1 MANKT
6 EYDKIIKPLI
16 IIGILFV
23 AFMTISSLE
32 NTVAMQ
38 QDSQMTQLSE
48 IITYEINRLVGVNEL
63 VENYQTTIL
72 ENTSKEIIESLE
84 GKDISTLTVDEL
96 NAYVEH
102 YPITGIAL
110 FKDLGDDIVIEQ
122 STSDVEVGLSTK
134 KWGFWYTAFRQLFD
148 EGHVSIDKGT
158 AMDSFWIGPRSK
170 AYEQEGFFIF
180 SYEKISGKPYLLN
193 LFLDDKEAFNA
204 TNTYDTSAVFT
215 KLANDASFI
224 NEIAIINVDAWN
236 NRFQHENRSKLQ
248 DYTIEYGTYKTF
260 SAEDTYYLNK
270 TLSLNLQDSLT
281 LKYTK
286 QEEQLSKRYTKL
298 SDNEVLI
305 FVLNRK
311 EQDLIRYRIAITLLL
326 GLVAIWFLAY
336 ILTHY
341 HNKEFNRKLYLEK
354 ERLKVA
360 ESYKQTVQILPSV
373 VLRLSIINGRL
384 IIRHCEG
391 KSSKLL
397 GMDSELSQG
406 KELNEYLP
414 KSYLTLVK
422 NHLEQMDTLMS
433 SRFEYTYKDRI
444 FENKIEWVNANVQHQ
459 QNNDSIDGE
468 VIILWNDIT
477 ELRQSEDKARFM
489 AYHDHL
495 TELPNRL
502 YFKETMEFALE
513 HASKPLYLAFI
524 DLDGFKRVND
534 SAGHDIGDELLIAVA
549 HTLSHTLGGRHLV
562 ARMGGDEFA
571 VLFTELDSKEDLEKL
586 LKQLNKDICKEYYI
600 NGNSYTIGMSIGI
613 SESQKDGNDYITLL
627 KKADIALY
635 DVKYSGKGTHK
646 YYDNHMNV

>member
-1 MANKT
+1 MTNKT

-16 IIGILFV
+16 IIAILFV
-23 AFMTISSLE
+23 AFMTINSLE
-32 NTVAMQ
+32 NTVALQ
-38 QDSQMTQLSE
+38 QNSQMSQLSE
-48 IITYEINRLVGVNEL
+48 IITYEINRIVEVNEL
-63 VENYQTTIL
+63 VENYQTSIL
-72 ENTSKEIIESLE
+72 KNTSKEIVESLE
-84 GKDISTLTVDEL
+84 GKDISELTPYEL
-96 NAYVEH
+96 KAYVDH

-110 FKDLGDDIVIEQ
+110 FKDMGDDVIIEK
-122 STSDVEVGLSTK
+122 STSDVEVGLSTN

-148 EGHVSIDKGT
+148 DGHVSIDKG
-158 AMDSFWIGPRSK
+158 AAVESFWIGPRSK
-170 AYEQEGFFIF
+170 AYEQKGFFIF
-180 SYEKISGKPYLLN
+180 SYEKIPNQPYLLN
-193 LFLDDKEAFNA
+193 LFLDDKDAFNA
-204 TNTYDTSAVFT
+204 TNTYDTSAIFT

-236 NRFQHENRSKLQ
+236 NRFQHEYRSKLQ
-248 DYTIEYGTYKTF
+248 DYTVEYGTYKAF

-270 TLSLNLQDSLT
+270 ALDLNLQDSLN
-281 LKYTK
+281 LKYNKGKEKLT
-286 QEEQLSKRYTKL
+286 KRYTKL

-311 EQDLIRYRIAITLLL
+311 EQDLIRYRIAMTVLL
-326 GLVAIWFLAY
+326 GLVTIWFLAY
-336 ILTHY
+336 ILTRY
-341 HNKEFNRKLYLEK
+341 HNKESNRKLYLEK

-397 GMDSELSQG
+397 GMDSKLSQG
-406 KELNEYLP
+406 DELKAYLP
-414 KSYLTLVK
+414 EDYLRLVK
-422 NHLEQMDTLMS
+422 NHLENMAPIES

-444 FENKIEWVNANVQHQ
+444 FENKIEWVNTAAQHQ
-459 QNNDSIDGE
+459 QNNDTIDGE

-477 ELRQSEDKARFM
+477 ELRQSEDRARFM

-495 TELPNRL
+495 TELPNRR
-502 YFKETMEFALE
+502 YFKETIKVALE
-513 HASKPLYLAFI
+513 NSSETLYLAFI
-524 DLDGFKRVND
+524 DLDGFKCVND

-549 HTLSHTLGGRHLV
+549 HTLSSTLGGRHFV

-571 VLFTELDSKEDLEKL
+571 VLFKDLKSKEDLEIL
-586 LKQLNKDICKEYYI
+586 LDQLKKDICKEYDI
-600 NGNSYTIGMSIGI
+600 KGNTFTIGMSIGI
-613 SESQKDGNDYITLL
+613 SQSQKDGNDYVTLL

-646 YYDNHMNV
+646 YYDDHIT